1 VQKSNHDLILRISD
15 GSFGGLGGGHFTAGK
30 YGLKELSKRGFET
43 KHVFRNTEQ
52 QQHARARMIGNDM
65 PVAYGIY
72 TPCALGTDDK
82 AICSIQST
90 PIHIESTQKSWQSY
104 SSNELLAEIQRLA
117 ADHNVDPAME
127 EMCES
132 ISEFKNKSSLTVNF
146 ANRCKRFKK
155 TICNKL
161 GGTADNYSKI
171 FEVMDDWNEEW
182 PNESYAEKQAK
193 DKFASKLQLC
203 SEVFSEALN
212 KPVEVHAITEV
223 TKDQMLSFIKNHSK
237 ADDPDSGVHYE
248 QSCNPIGVSAIF
260 KSDCR
265 MDFEKKKGDLEEL
278 KKHSN
283 ICKVVLEKVC
293 KEQKSVIE
301 DLLREVERRVVADK
315 LAVQTAKFNCQQ
327 NMWSGGGSFC
337 IDQTGNS
344 QFFPLVSR
352 PRDSGGAPVN
362 LDKGRLEV
370 QQAIKQARR
379 AYKNKSCIKF
389 PIGVTKQRRYLS
401 K

>member
-1 VQKSNHDLILRISD
+1 
-15 GSFGGLGGGHFTAGK
+15 
-30 YGLKELSKRGFET
+30 
-43 KHVFRNTEQ
+43 
-52 QQHARARMIGNDM
+52 MIGNDI
-65 PVAYGIY
+65 PVAYG

-90 PIHIESTQKSWQSY
+90 PINIESTQKSWQSY
-104 SSNELLAEIQRLA
+104 TTNELLAEIQRLA
-117 ADHNVDPAME
+117 ADHNVDVVME

-132 ISEFKNKSSLTVNF
+132 FSEFKNNCSLTLNI
-146 ANRCKRFKK
+146 ANRYKRFKK
-155 TICNKL
+155 TIRNKL
-161 GGTADNYSKI
+161 GGAQDNYTNI

-182 PNESYAEKQAK
+182 PKESFAAAQAK

-203 SEVFSEALN
+203 SEVFSEVLG
-212 KPVEVHAITEV
+212 KPVQVQGITEV
-223 TKDQMLSFIKNHSK
+223 AKEQMLSFIKNHSE
-237 ADDPDSGVHYE
+237 ACDPDSGVHYE
-248 QSCNPIGVSAIF
+248 ERCNPIGVSAIF
-260 KSDCR
+260 KSDCM
-265 MDFEKKKGDLEEL
+265 MDFEKKKGDLQEL

-301 DLLREVERRVVADK
+301 DLLREVEGRVVADK
-315 LAVQTAKFNCQQ
+315 LAVQTAKFNSQR

-337 IDQTGNS
+337 IDQAGNS
-344 QFFPLVSR
+344 QFFPLVTT
-352 PRDSGGAPVN
+352 PRDSGGAPVK
-362 LDKGRLEV
+362 LDKGRIEV

-379 AYKNKSCIKF
+379 AYKNKKCIKF